1 MEVKLH
7 LHQLENLKKDVN
19 KMPQVKKPLIKRLIE
34 KAIKEADIKV
44 GSEGTMFT
52 ISVEVSN
59 PQSETKLGIRIK
71 LRPKEMFLDPETES
85 KLSVAIAKKLNKS
98 LEPLDM
104 QVSVDTDVPS
114 EDNAIGYFIPLDQ
127 IKNMIISSI
136 SSKGKGSDEK
146 DIPAPQNMS
155 PKPPSPPKSPLSPDS
170 SVEDDIEEMINEEF
184 LNEMRQRD
192 LNEIS
197 KVVNKDD
204 FYNFINA
211 GNNVLRTL
219 EENGMSHI
227 NGKKY
232 LGYLVK
238 HNIM

>member
-1 MEVKLH
+1 MEIKLH

-98 LEPLDM
+98 LERLDM

-114 EDNAIGYFIPLDQ
+114 EDNSIGYFIPLDQ

-155 PKPPSPPKSPLSPDS
+155 PKPPSPPKSPLQSDVQSFDGSLSQVPHSSTYESP
-170 SVEDDIEEMINEEF
+170 
-184 LNEMRQRD
+184 
-192 LNEIS
+192 
-197 KVVNKDD
+197 
-204 FYNFINA
+204 
-211 GNNVLRTL
+211 
-219 EENGMSHI
+219 SHTPAQSCSAFQ
-227 NGKKY
+227 
-232 LGYLVK
+232 LPSF
-238 HNIM
+238 

>member
-1 MEVKLH
+1 
-7 LHQLENLKKDVN
+7 
-19 KMPQVKKPLIKRLIE
+19 MPQVKKPLIKRLIE

-85 KLSVAIAKKLNKS
+85 KLSVVIAKKLNKS

>member
-1 MEVKLH
+1 MAMYGKKAKMREAEVTAGDENTKF
-7 LHQLENLKKDVN
+7 NLKVD
-19 KMPQVKKPLIKRLIE
+19 
-34 KAIKEADIKV
+34 
-44 GSEGTMFT
+44 
-52 ISVEVSN
+52 VSN

>member
-1 MEVKLH
+1 
-7 LHQLENLKKDVN
+7 
-19 KMPQVKKPLIKRLIE
+19 MPQVKKPLIKRLIE

-127 IKNMIISSI
+127 IINMIISSI

>member
-1 MEVKLH
+1 
-7 LHQLENLKKDVN
+7 
-19 KMPQVKKPLIKRLIE
+19 MPQVKESLIRTLIK

-44 GSEGTMFT
+44 GSESTLFS
-52 ISVEVSN
+52 ISVDLGN

-71 LRPKEMFLDPETES
+71 LRPKEMILDPETQS
-85 KLSVAIAKKLNKS
+85 KLSVAIAKKLNNS
-98 LEPLDM
+98 LEKLDM
-104 QVSVDTDVPS
+104 QVSVDTDVP
-114 EDNAIGYFIPLDQ
+114 EENVIGFFIPLEQ
-127 IKNMIISSI
+127 IKNMIVSSI
-136 SSKGKGSDEK
+136 SSKGKDPDKEDKNISK
-146 DIPAPQNMS
+146 NIQANPPQPPKPEM
-155 PKPPSPPKSPLSPDS
+155 PKPPLSQD
-170 SVEDDIEEMINEEF
+170 VKDDVDEMINEK
-184 LNEMRQRD
+184 LLSEMRQRD

-204 FYNFINA
+204 FYSFINA

>member
-1 MEVKLH
+1 
-7 LHQLENLKKDVN
+7 
-19 KMPQVKKPLIKRLIE
+19 MPQVKKPLIKRLIE

>member
-1 MEVKLH
+1 
-7 LHQLENLKKDVN
+7 
-19 KMPQVKKPLIKRLIE
+19 MPQVKEPFLRTL
-34 KAIKEADIKV
+34 IKEALKEATVTAGESNTKFNIKV
-44 GSEGTMFT
+44 L
-52 ISVEVSN
+52 VSN

-71 LRPKEMFLDPETES
+71 LRPKEMILDPETQS
-85 KLSVAIAKKLNKS
+85 KLSVAIAKKLNNS
-98 LEPLDM
+98 LEKLDM
-104 QVSVDTDVPS
+104 QVSVDTDVP
-114 EDNAIGYFIPLDQ
+114 EENVIGFFIPLEQ
-127 IKNMIISSI
+127 IKNMIVSSI
-136 SSKGKGSDEK
+136 SSKGKDPDKEDKNISK
-146 DIPAPQNMS
+146 NIQANPPQPPKPEM
-155 PKPPSPPKSPLSPDS
+155 PKPPLSQD
-170 SVEDDIEEMINEEF
+170 VKDDVDEMINEK
-184 LNEMRQRD
+184 LLSEMRQRD

-204 FYNFINA
+204 FYSFINA

>member
-1 MEVKLH
+1 
-7 LHQLENLKKDVN
+7 
-19 KMPQVKKPLIKRLIE
+19 MPQVKKPLIKRLIE

-114 EDNAIGYFIPLDQ
+114 EDNAIGYFNPLDQ

>member
-1 MEVKLH
+1 
-7 LHQLENLKKDVN
+7 
-19 KMPQVKKPLIKRLIE
+19 MPQVKKPLIKRLIE

-71 LRPKEMFLDPETES
+71 LRPKEMILDPETQS
-85 KLSVAIAKKLNKS
+85 KLSVAIAKKLNNS
-98 LEPLDM
+98 LEKLDM

>member
-1 MEVKLH
+1 
-7 LHQLENLKKDVN
+7 
-19 KMPQVKKPLIKRLIE
+19 
-34 KAIKEADIKV
+34 
-44 GSEGTMFT
+44 
-52 ISVEVSN
+52 
-59 PQSETKLGIRIK
+59 
-71 LRPKEMFLDPETES
+71 
-85 KLSVAIAKKLNKS
+85 
-98 LEPLDM
+98 
-104 QVSVDTDVPS
+104 
-114 EDNAIGYFIPLDQ
+114 
-127 IKNMIISSI
+127 MIISSI

-146 DIPAPQNMS
+146 DIPTPQNMS